1 MVFFVGAGPGAP
13 DLITVRGAKLLREAD
28 VIIYAGSL
36 VNPELLRDRK
46 KDCAVYNSAEMTLEQ
61 VISVMEE
68 AESAGK
74 LTVRLHTGDPSIYGA
89 VREQMDVLEQKG
101 IPYASVPGVSSF
113 CAAAAALNLEY
124 TLPGISQTVIISRAE
139 GRTKVPE
146 KENLISLASHGA
158 SMVLFLSASLA
169 GKLEEQL
176 LSGGYGKDTPAAVV
190 YRASWPDEKKFLC
203 TVGTL
208 KETLERNRITK
219 TALILVGDAVGHETY
234 ERSKLYDPGFTTGY
248 RTAAEEKDSDL
259 IRETGAGN
267 KSAGGR
273 ETGAGEAGNGKGG
286 GSVTV
291 IGIGPGRSGMMT
303 AEAEQVL
310 SECDVI
316 IGYRTYTDLVRDRFP
331 EKPVLTT
338 PMRQEEARCRIAME
352 EAARGKRAAFVCSG
366 DPGVYGLAGL
376 MLELSAEYPGTEV
389 RVLPGIT
396 AALSG
401 AALLGAPLTNDFSV
415 VSLSNL
421 LTPEALIRKR
431 LRSAAEADSV
441 LVLYNPSSAKRA
453 RFFQEACSLLLTVL
467 PPDRICGIARNIGRQ
482 GEKAE
487 ICTLS
492 ELPDRE
498 IDMFCTVFVGNSA
511 TRNLNGKMITP
522 RGYAYERNP
531 DICGDHGRT

>member
-36 VNPELLRDRK
+36 VNPELLKDRK
-46 KDCAVYNSAEMTLEQ
+46 TDCAVYNSAEMTLEQ
-61 VISVMEE
+61 VTEVMEK

-146 KENLISLASHGA
+146 KENLASLASHGA

-176 LSGGYGKDTPAAVV
+176 LSGGYGKDTPSTVV
-190 YRASWPDEKKFLC
+190 YRASWPDEKKFPC

-208 KETLERNRITK
+208 KETLERNHITK
-219 TALILVGDAVGHETY
+219 TALILIGEAVGHETY

-248 RTAAEEKDSDL
+248 RAA
-259 IRETGAGN
+259 A
-267 KSAGGR
+267 GR
-273 ETGAGEAGNGKGG
+273 EAG

-291 IGIGPGRSGMMT
+291 IGIGPGRREMMT
-303 AEAEQVL
+303 AEAEQAL
-310 SECDVI
+310 AECDVI

-338 PMRQEEARCRIAME
+338 PMRQEEARCRMALE
-352 EAARGKRAAFVCSG
+352 EAASGKRTAFVCSG

-376 MLELSAEYPGTEV
+376 MLELSAEFPGTEV

-421 LTPEALIRKR
+421 LTPEAQIRKR
-431 LRSAAEADSV
+431 LLSAAEADSV
-441 LVLYNPSSAKRA
+441 LVLYNPSSVKRA
-453 RFFQEACSLLLTVL
+453 GFFKEACGLLLTVL
-467 PPDRICGIARNIGRQ
+467 PPDRICGIARNIGRE
-482 GEKAE
+482 GERAE

-498 IDMFCTVFVGNSA
+498 IDMFCTVFVGNSS

-522 RGYAYERNP
+522 RGYAYEKNP
-531 DICGDHGRT
+531 DICGDHGRA